1 MKKLLFLT
9 TLFVGMAYAGIAFMS
24 CSKDDD
30 NTDSSSANLEGCWK
44 LTKSVDNFSG
54 EEQFGDNEGFIWQFD
69 EANKAVASYEY
80 DYEGQ
85 LLFAGTLNYESDG
98 KTVSY
103 IVTDP
108 ESGETMK
115 IVNEIKKLTSKELV
129 MYSNFSMETTYF
141 KRTSQPELSP
151 VTINKNQLIGQWQL
165 LETWEPGD
173 SKPEVIDPSEER
185 VVWEFD
191 NTGDLCQ
198 ETTYLHGPANA
209 SLYKWSLD
217 GTSILLYNS
226 FDPNVFEYSYEIVE
240 YGGTTPCLKIR
251 EWTSEYSYKVMKFK
265 SMAVG

>member
-1 MKKLLFLT
+1 M
-9 TLFVGMAYAGIAFMS
+9 
-24 CSKDDD
+24 
-30 NTDSSSANLEGCWK
+30 
-44 LTKSVDNFSG
+44 
-54 EEQFGDNEGFIWQFD
+54 
-69 EANKAVASYEY
+69 
-80 DYEGQ
+80 
-85 LLFAGTLNYESDG
+85 
-98 KTVSY
+98 
-103 IVTDP
+103 
-108 ESGETMK
+108 MK

-129 MYSNFSMETTYF
+129 MYSNFSKETTYF

-165 LETWEPGD
+165 LETWELGD

-185 VVWEFD
+185 VVWDFD

-209 SLYKWSLD
+209 SWYKWNLD

-226 FDPNVFEYSYEIVE
+226 FDPNVFETSYEIVE